1 MNLNMHSRW
10 KMAALTLLT
19 GALALVWMSPFY
31 LVFVN
36 SLKDFGSVIKSP
48 LSLPDPTETSNYSI
62 AWETSDF
69 ANAFLNSAFV
79 TVLSVTGL
87 VLIGSLASWRIAR
100 VPHRTHKAIYFAF
113 VAAMVV
119 PFQTVMIPMVQVAAQ
134 LHLLNSRVG
143 LVVLYLSFGIPLTV
157 FFLHGFVRSSV
168 PISLEEAAQI
178 DGATQFQIFR
188 YVVFPILRPMI
199 ATVSILHIFWIWND
213 FLLPLLV
220 LFDPQKRTIPLA
232 IFSFLGVHTDQWNLA
247 LATLAM
253 GMIPIVIFF
262 LIFQR
267 FIIRGVAAGSLKG

>member
-1 MNLNMHSRW
+1 MSVRTTSRL
-10 KMAALTLLT
+10 KLGMLSLFT
-19 GALALVWMSPFY
+19 GVLALIWMSPLY

-48 LSLPDPTETSNYSI
+48 LALPDPLETENYST

-69 ANAFLNSAFV
+69 ARAFLNSTFV
-79 TVLSVTGL
+79 TVLSVAGL

-119 PFQTVMIPMVQVAAQ
+119 PFQTVMIPMVQVAAR
-134 LHLLNSRVG
+134 LHLLNSRLG
-143 LVVLYLSFGIPLTV
+143 LVVLYLSFGVPLTV

-168 PISLEEAAQI
+168 PVSLEEAAQI
-178 DGATQFQIFR
+178 DGATQFQTFR
-188 YVVFPILRPMI
+188 YVVFPVLRPMI

-262 LIFQR
+262 LVFQR